1 MGMKDEE
8 MSQANQAPPAAPTT
22 PGDEKQ
28 PLQALAKA
36 LLDEERLRLLGL
48 LAQQP
53 ATVAALRQQTA
64 LPEAR
69 LQVLQEVGLVAQ
81 RTAAGEAVY
90 SLDVDAMQQW
100 KRWLFASEPSSQPA
114 TPQEKVL
121 ARFVRGEQL
130 VQLPAQPDKLRLVL
144 EWLAAQFAVGVDYPE
159 REVNRLLQRHLVDQA
174 TLRRLLVDYGF
185 LQRQAGIYRRVAAS
199 EADEAAT
206 T

>member
-1 MGMKDEE
+1 
-8 MSQANQAPPAAPTT
+8 MSQAEQAPCAAPTT
-22 PGDEKQ
+22 PGGEKYQ
-28 PLQALAKA
+28 KLQALGKA

-53 ATVAALRQQTA
+53 ATVAALREQTA

-69 LQVLQEVGLVAQ
+69 LRHYLQVLQEVGLVAQ

-90 SLDVDAMQQW
+90 YLDVGAMQQW
-100 KRWLFASEPSSQPA
+100 KRWLFAPEPSTQPP

-130 VQLPAQPDKLRLVL
+130 VQLPVQPAKLRLVL

-159 REVNRLLQRHLVDQA
+159 GEVNRLLQHHLIDQA

-185 LQRQAGIYRRVAAS
+185 WQRQAGVYRRVAAI

>member
-1 MGMKDEE
+1 
-8 MSQANQAPPAAPTT
+8 MSQANQAPHAAPTT

-53 ATVAALRQQTA
+53 ATVATLRQQTE

-69 LQVLQEVGLVAQ
+69 LRRHLQVLQEVGLVAQ
-81 RTAAGEAVY
+81 RTAAGETVY
-90 SLDVDAMQQW
+90 GLDVGAMQQW
-100 KRWLFASEPSSQPA
+100 KRRLFAAEPPAQSA
-114 TPQEKVL
+114 TPRERVL

-159 REVNRLLQRHLVDQA
+159 REVNRLLQGHLVDQA

-185 LQRQAGIYRRVAAS
+185 LQRQASIYRRVAAK
-199 EADEAAT
+199 E
-206 T
+206 

>member
-1 MGMKDEE
+1 
-8 MSQANQAPPAAPTT
+8 MSQADQAPRAAPTT

-28 PLQALAKA
+28 QKLQTLAKA

-64 LPEAR
+64 FPEAR
-69 LQVLQEVGLVAQ
+69 LQRHLQMLQAVGLVAQ
-81 RTAAGEAVY
+81 RTVAGEAVY
-90 SLDVDAMQQW
+90 NLDVDAMQQW
-100 KRWLFASEPSSQPA
+100 KRSLFAPEPSAQPP
-114 TPQEKVL
+114 TPSEKVL

-130 VQLPAQPDKLRLVL
+130 VQLPVQSAKLRLVL

-159 REVNRLLQRHLVDQA
+159 REVNRLLQHHLVDQA

-185 LQRQAGIYRRVAAS
+185 LQRQAGIYRRVAAK
-199 EADEAAT
+199 E
-206 T
+206 

>member
-1 MGMKDEE
+1 
-8 MSQANQAPPAAPTT
+8 MSQADPASPAAPTT
-22 PGDEKQ
+22 PGEEKQ

-53 ATVAALRQQTA
+53 ATVATLRQQTA

-69 LQVLQEVGLVAQ
+69 LRHHLQVLQEVGLVAQ
-81 RTAAGEAVY
+81 RPAADEAVY
-90 SLDVDAMQQW
+90 SLDVGAMQQW
-100 KRWLFASEPSSQPA
+100 KRWLFASEQPA
-114 TPQEKVL
+114 QLATPREKVL

-130 VQLPAQPDKLRLVL
+130 VQLPVQPAKLRLVL

-159 REVNRLLQRHLVDQA
+159 REVNRLLQGHLVDQA

-185 LQRQAGIYRRVAAS
+185 LQRQAGIYRRVAAQ
-199 EADEAAT
+199 E
-206 T
+206 

>member
-1 MGMKDEE
+1 
-8 MSQANQAPPAAPTT
+8 MSQADQASPAAPTT
-22 PGDEKQ
+22 PSDEKQ
-28 PLQALAKA
+28 QKRQALLKA

-69 LQVLQEVGLVAQ
+69 LRRHLQVLQEVGLVAQ
-81 RTAAGEAVY
+81 RPAAGEAVY
-90 SLDVDAMQQW
+90 SLDVGAMQQW
-100 KRWLFASEPSSQPA
+100 KRSLFASEPPAQPA

-130 VQLPAQPDKLRLVL
+130 VQLPVQSAKLRLVL

-159 REVNRLLQRHLVDQA
+159 REVNRLLQGHLVDQA

-185 LQRQAGIYRRVAAS
+185 LQRQAGIYCRVAAK
-199 EADEAAT
+199 E
-206 T
+206 

>member
-1 MGMKDEE
+1 
-8 MSQANQAPPAAPTT
+8 MSQADQAPRAAPTT

-28 PLQALAKA
+28 PLQALGKA

-69 LQVLQEVGLVAQ
+69 LRRHLQVLQEVGLVAQ

-90 SLDVDAMQQW
+90 GLDVGAMQQW
-100 KRWLFASEPSSQPA
+100 KRWLFASEPPAQPA

-159 REVNRLLQRHLVDQA
+159 REVNRLLQGHLIDQA
-174 TLRRLLVDYGF
+174 TLRRLLVDYGY
-185 LQRQAGIYRRVAAS
+185 LQRQAGIYRRVAAK
-199 EADEAAT
+199 E
-206 T
+206 

>member
-1 MGMKDEE
+1 
-8 MSQANQAPPAAPTT
+8 MSQADQAPCAASTT

-48 LAQQP
+48 LGQQP
-53 ATVAALRQQTA
+53 ATVAEPRQQTV
-64 LPEAR
+64 LPEASLR
-69 LQVLQEVGLVAQ
+69 RHLQVLQEVGLVAP
-81 RTAAGEAVY
+81 RPAAGEAVY
-90 SLDVDAMQQW
+90 SLDVGAMQQW
-100 KRWLFASEPSSQPA
+100 KRWLLAAEPPAQPA
-114 TPQEKVL
+114 TPHEKIL

-159 REVNRLLQRHLVDQA
+159 REVNRLLQGHLVDQA

-185 LQRQAGIYRRVAAS
+185 LQRHAGIYRRVAAK

>member
-1 MGMKDEE
+1 MIQPDP
-8 MSQANQAPPAAPTT
+8 APPAAPTT

-28 PLQALAKA
+28 QKLQALVKA

-69 LQVLQEVGLVAQ
+69 LQRHLQMLQEVGLVAP
-81 RTAAGEAVY
+81 RPAAGEAVY
-90 SLDVDAMQQW
+90 SLDVGAMQQW
-100 KRWLFASEPSSQPA
+100 QRWLFASEAPAQPA
-114 TPQEKVL
+114 TPSEKVL

-159 REVNRLLQRHLVDQA
+159 REVNRLLQGHLVDQA

-185 LQRQAGIYRRVAAS
+185 LQRQVGIYRRLAAK
-199 EADEAAT
+199 E
-206 T
+206 